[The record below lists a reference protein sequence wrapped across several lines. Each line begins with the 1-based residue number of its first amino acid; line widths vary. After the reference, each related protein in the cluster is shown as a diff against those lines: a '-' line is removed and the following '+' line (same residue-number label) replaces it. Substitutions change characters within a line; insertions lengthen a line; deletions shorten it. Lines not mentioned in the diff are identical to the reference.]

1 MVRRAILIAA
11 VFALTVT
18 GWNQSL
24 AQPRKS
30 SPLRPARHVEA
41 ISATP
46 IVTGLEF
53 PAAFTIRPDGK
64 FFYGERL
71 TGEIRI
77 YDPVSGS
84 DTLLITVPNLQN
96 QGERGLLGLALL
108 PRSTHLV
115 LFAYATRLVNG
126 TPTNQI
132 LRIATSLQ
140 VVFSSNVASQ
150 IVHNGGRILFGPD
163 EDLYAV
169 IGDAANPANSQDLA
183 KNAGK
188 ILRMTATGG
197 VPSDNPFPGNLAWS
211 YGHRNSYGFG
221 FDPLTGRLWQTE
233 NGPECNDEI
242 NLVTKGT
249 NYAWGPHATCS
260 TPPQPPA
267 NTNQDGPNP
276 VMPLAWFT
284 PPTAP
289 TGAAFCV
296 GCGIPSGEGA
306 MFFAAYNTRQIT
318 KVVLDANRTGIA
330 SMQVVYT
337 HPRSILSM
345 ERGPDRAVYFS
356 DTQGIY
362 KLVGA

>member
-1 MVRRAILIAA
+1 MLHRVAVVAA
-11 VFALTVT
+11 VLAISLV
-18 GWNQSL
+18 GWNPSVAEQER
-24 AQPRKS
+24 AAPVHD
-30 SPLRPARHVEA
+30 AGHIHA
-41 ISATP
+41 IGAVP
-46 IVTGLEF
+46 VVTGLDF
-53 PAAFTIRPDGK
+53 PASFTIGQDGR

-77 YDPVSGS
+77 FNPANGS
-84 DTLLITVPNLQN
+84 DTSLLTIPDLQN

-132 LRIATSLQ
+132 IRITTNMS
-140 VVFSSNVASQ
+140 VIFSSNTPSQ
-150 IVHNGGRILFGPD
+150 FNHNGGRILFGPD

-169 IGDAANPANSQDLA
+169 VGDAQSPANSQDLS
-183 KNAGK
+183 KHAGR
-188 ILRMTATGG
+188 ILRMTSSGG
-197 VPSDNPFPGNLAWS
+197 VPSDNPFPGNLSWA
-211 YGHRNSYGFG
+211 YGIRNSYGFT
-221 FDPLTGRLWQTE
+221 FDPLTGRLWETE

-242 NLVTKGT
+242 NLVTKGA
-249 NYAWGPHATCS
+249 NYAWGPHETCS
-260 TPPQPPA
+260 TPPPPPA

-284 PPTAP
+284 PTTAP

-296 GCGIPSGEGA
+296 GCGIPSAEGA
-306 MFFAAYNTRQIT
+306 MFFATYNTRQIT
-318 KVVLDANRTGIA
+318 KVVLDAGRTNIA

-337 HPRSILSM
+337 HPRPILSV
-345 ERGPDRAVYFS
+345 ERGPDNIVYFS

-362 KLVGA
+362 KLVGT